1 MTRDPEILSKIA
13 KLSEEHEVDAG
24 AVIALLA
31 VTALAGGDMHGLV
44 FWSTAVT
51 TMKARYNAL

>member
-13 KLSEEHEVDAG
+13 RLSEEHEMDAV

-31 VTALAGGDMHGLV
+31 ITALAGGDMHSLV
-44 FWSTAVT
+44 FWSNAAGNL
-51 TMKARYNAL
+51 KANHDAS